1 MKQSQ
6 LVLSQTPPFIVPLR
20 FFVTAPL
27 FGVGAAMLMLFLDKS
42 HFGSRWSMGMLA
54 YTHLLV
60 LGYVA
65 MVMQAA
71 LLQVTSVLTGGQP
84 HRVGV
89 FAVISYSTLA
99 VGTMLLAT
107 GFLTGISHFIHIAM
121 LLLAISFILFIGAV
135 ISGLLRSSAQRNAG
149 FGIGLALISL
159 MITVGLGIW
168 LALGHSAQDVA
179 LARHLTDLHLAF
191 GLVGWGAVLVITV
204 AFAVVPMFQLTPAYP
219 LILIQN
225 LPPVVVVGLT
235 IWSSGYFL
243 NNPTFSLI
251 GGLVTVIG
259 LIVFAVITLWLQVKR
274 KRKPVSEVTL
284 WFWRCA
290 MLSLLAAVLV
300 WTSALIFPAFNQNP
314 VYPLLLGV
322 LMIHGFLISAIN
334 GMLYKILPFLTWL
347 HLSIKVTEYKLSRRL
362 IPNIKKLLPE
372 SRVHIQF
379 GAHLLMLL
387 LILAALWQVSWFLVP
402 AGIVF
407 AISNLLLWLN
417 LLDVLKIYKKTWDK
431 IIEAAEE
438 KTAVTL
444 PTELST

>member
-20 FFVTAPL
+20 FLMTAPL
-27 FGVGAAMLMLFLDKS
+27 FGVAAAILMLLLDGY
-42 HFGSRWSMGMLA
+42 HFTSRWSTGMLA

-71 LLQVTSVLTGGQP
+71 LLQVVSVLTGGQP
-84 HRVGV
+84 HRVELIS
-89 FAVISYSTLA
+89 VISYSALALGSVLLA
-99 VGTMLLAT
+99 V
-107 GFLTGISHFIHIAM
+107 GFLTGISFFMYMAM
-121 LLLAISFILFIGAV
+121 LLLIVSFILFIGAV

-159 MITVGLGIW
+159 LITVGLGAW
-168 LALGHSAQDVA
+168 LALGHSAQNVA
-179 LARHLTDLHLAF
+179 LARHLTDLHLTF
-191 GLVGWGAVLVITV
+191 GLVGWGAVLVATV
-204 AFAVVPMFQLTPAYP
+204 AFAVVPMFQFTPVYP
-219 LILIQN
+219 SALVRY
-225 LPPVVVVGLT
+225 LPAIIIVGLM
-235 IWSSGYFL
+235 IWMGGYLSNNLKFL
-243 NNPTFSLI
+243 LI
-251 GGLVTVIG
+251 GSLLVAIS
-259 LIVFAVITLWLQVKR
+259 LMVFSVVTLWLQRNR
-274 KRKPVSEVTL
+274 KRKATSEVIV

-300 WTSALIFPAFNQNP
+300 WIVALIFPVLNQHP
-314 VYPLLLGV
+314 LYPLLIGV
-322 LMIHGFLISAIN
+322 LIIHGFLISVIN

-362 IPNIKKLLPE
+362 IPNIKKLLCDD
-372 SRVHIQF
+372 RTHIQF
-379 GAHLLMLL
+379 WLHFLMLL
-387 LILAALWQVSWFLVP
+387 LMLAALWKADWFIVP

-417 LLDVLKIYKKTWDK
+417 LLDVFKIYKKTWGK

-438 KTAVTL
+438 KTAATSPIV
-444 PTELST
+444 PST